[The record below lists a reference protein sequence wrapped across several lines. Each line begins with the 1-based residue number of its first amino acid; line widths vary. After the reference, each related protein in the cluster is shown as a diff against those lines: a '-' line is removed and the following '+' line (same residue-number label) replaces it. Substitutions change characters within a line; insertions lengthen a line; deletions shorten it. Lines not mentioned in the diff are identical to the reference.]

1 MKPSSIK
8 TRITLWITLL
18 VVALFSLMLLFAW
31 AVSSSVVQRT
41 ARQQLADTVRA
52 NAAFVSL
59 GDDGKLATA
68 QGFAFSRGGVTS
80 LVYSKTEALLAGQL
94 PVGFSASVPFEN
106 GALRTVEAA
115 GADWYLLDLWIAHG
129 WEDGV
134 WLRGLMEV
142 PDTAAAARNLLLA
155 AAVALPL
162 FVLAGALGSF
172 WIVRRSLRGLDAV
185 NAAAASIDEG
195 KDLSL
200 RIGPVPG
207 GQELTRLA
215 ENFDGLLERLQRS
228 FEAERR
234 FTADASH
241 ELRTPVAV
249 IKSACE
255 YAEAFDETD
264 EERRETLGMIRRQ
277 ADKMTALIGHL
288 LALTRLDQGTEPLRA
303 VPLDLG
309 RLARQTLGEQN
320 CDPARLRLALAE
332 GVMVRGDE
340 ALLGRLVANLVDNAF
355 KYGLPGGTVTVE
367 VRAEGGE
374 ALLTVADEGPGIPAG
389 QQEKIWRRFYQVDAA
404 RGDEQQGVGLGL
416 SLVQRIAQLH
426 GGRMTLESAEGAP
439 SAFTLHLPLAQ

>member
-439 SAFTLHLPLAQ
+439 SAFTLHLPLA

>member
-1 MKPSSIK
+1 MKPRSIK

-18 VVALFSLMLLFAW
+18 VVALFSLMLLFAFSM
-31 AVSSSVVQRT
+31 SSSVVQRT
-41 ARQQLADTVRA
+41 ARQQLADAVRA
-52 NAAFVSL
+52 NAAMVSFA
-59 GDDGKLATA
+59 DGQFAA
-68 QGFAFSRGGVTS
+68 GEGFAFSRSGVS
-80 LVYSKTEALLAGQL
+80 CLVYSKAEALLAGQL

-106 GALRTVEAA
+106 GTLRTVES
-115 GADWYLLDLWIAHG
+115 GGGDWYLLDLWVADG
-129 WEDGV
+129 WENGV

-142 PDTAAAARNLLLA
+142 PDVSATARNLLLA

-162 FVLAGALGSF
+162 FVLAGALGCYF
-172 WIVRRSLRGLDAV
+172 ILRRSLRGLDAV
-185 NAAAASIDEG
+185 NAAASSIGEG
-195 KDLSL
+195 KDLSR

-207 GQELTRLA
+207 GRELTQLA

-241 ELRTPVAV
+241 ELRTPVSI

-264 EERRETLGMIRRQ
+264 EERRETLGMIHRQ
-277 ADKMTALIGHL
+277 ADKMAGLIGQL
-288 LALTRLDQGTEPLRA
+288 LALTRLDQGTETLRP

-309 RLARQTLGEQN
+309 QLARRTLEDQN
-320 CDPARLRLALAE
+320 YDAARLRLALAE
-332 GVMVRGDE
+332 GVTVRGDE
-340 ALLGRLVANLVDNAF
+340 ALLGRLAANLVDNAI

-367 VRAEGGE
+367 VRAENGE

-389 QQEKIWRRFYQVDAA
+389 QQEKIWQRFYQVDAA
-404 RGDEQQGVGLGL
+404 RGDQQEGVGLGL

-426 GGRMTLESAEGAP
+426 GGRMTLKSAEGAP
-439 SAFTLHLPLAQ
+439 SAFTLHLPLA

>member
-1 MKPSSIK
+1 MKPRSIK

-18 VVALFSLMLLFAW
+18 VVALFSLMLLFAFSM
-31 AVSSSVVQRT
+31 SSSVVQRT
-41 ARQQLADTVRA
+41 ARQQLADAVRA
-52 NAAFVSL
+52 NAAMVSFA
-59 GDDGKLATA
+59 DGQFAA
-68 QGFAFSRGGVTS
+68 GEGFAFSRSGVS
-80 LVYSKTEALLAGQL
+80 CLVYSKAEALLAGQL

-106 GALRTVEAA
+106 GTLRTVES
-115 GADWYLLDLWIAHG
+115 GGGDWYLLDLWVADG
-129 WEDGV
+129 WDNGV

-142 PDTAAAARNLLLA
+142 PDVSATARNLLLA

-162 FVLAGALGSF
+162 FVLAGALGCYF
-172 WIVRRSLRGLDAV
+172 ILRRSLRGLDAV
-185 NAAAASIDEG
+185 NAAASSIGEG
-195 KDLSL
+195 KDLSR

-207 GQELTRLA
+207 GRELTQLA

-241 ELRTPVAV
+241 ELRTPVSI

-264 EERRETLGMIRRQ
+264 EERRETLGMIHRQ
-277 ADKMTALIGHL
+277 ADKMAGLIGQL
-288 LALTRLDQGTEPLRA
+288 LALTRLDQGTETLRP

-309 RLARQTLGEQN
+309 QLARRTLEDQN
-320 CDPARLRLALAE
+320 YDAARLRLALAE
-332 GVMVRGDE
+332 GVTVKGDE
-340 ALLGRLVANLVDNAF
+340 ALLGRLAANLVDNAF

-367 VRAEGGE
+367 VRAENGE

-389 QQEKIWRRFYQVDAA
+389 QQEKIWQRFYQVDAA
-404 RGDEQQGVGLGL
+404 RGDQQEGVGLGL

-426 GGRMTLESAEGAP
+426 GGRMTLKSAEGAP
-439 SAFTLHLPLAQ
+439 SAFTLHLPLA

>member
-1 MKPSSIK
+1 MKPRSIK

-18 VVALFSLMLLFAW
+18 VVALFSLMLLFAFSM
-31 AVSSSVVQRT
+31 SSSVVQRT
-41 ARQQLADTVRA
+41 ARQQLADAVRA
-52 NAAFVSL
+52 NTAMVSFADGQFAA
-59 GDDGKLATA
+59 GE
-68 QGFAFSRGGVTS
+68 GFAFSRSGVS
-80 LVYSKTEALLAGQL
+80 CLVYSKAEALLAGQL

-106 GALRTVEAA
+106 GTLRTVES
-115 GADWYLLDLWIAHG
+115 GGGDWYLLDLWVADG
-129 WEDGV
+129 WENGV

-142 PDTAAAARNLLLA
+142 PDVSDTARNLLLA

-162 FVLAGALGSF
+162 FVLAGALGCYF
-172 WIVRRSLRGLDAV
+172 ILRRSLRGLDAV
-185 NAAAASIDEG
+185 NAAASSIGEG
-195 KDLSL
+195 KDLSR

-207 GQELTRLA
+207 GRELTQLA

-241 ELRTPVAV
+241 ELRTPVSI

-264 EERRETLGMIRRQ
+264 EERRETLGMIHRQ
-277 ADKMTALIGHL
+277 ADKMAGLIGQL
-288 LALTRLDQGTEPLRA
+288 LALTRLDQGTETLRP

-309 RLARQTLGEQN
+309 QLARRTLEDQN
-320 CDPARLRLALAE
+320 YDAARLRLALAE
-332 GVMVRGDE
+332 GVTVKGDE
-340 ALLGRLVANLVDNAF
+340 ALLARLAANLVDNAF

-367 VRAEGGE
+367 VRAENGE

-389 QQEKIWRRFYQVDAA
+389 QQEKIWQRFYQVDAA
-404 RGDEQQGVGLGL
+404 RGDQQEGVGLGL

-426 GGRMTLESAEGAP
+426 GGRMTLKSAEGAP
-439 SAFTLHLPLAQ
+439 SAFTLHLPLA

>member
-172 WIVRRSLRGLDAV
+172 WIVRRSLRGLDTV

-264 EERRETLGMIRRQ
+264 EERRETLSMIRRQ

-439 SAFTLHLPLAQ
+439 SAFTLHLPLA

>member
-172 WIVRRSLRGLDAV
+172 WIVRRSLRGLDTV

-374 ALLTVADEGPGIPAG
+374 VLLTVADEGPGIPAG

-439 SAFTLHLPLAQ
+439 SAFTLHLPLA

>member
-1 MKPSSIK
+1 MKPRSIK

-18 VVALFSLMLLFAW
+18 VVALFSLMLLFAFSM
-31 AVSSSVVQRT
+31 SSSVVQRT
-41 ARQQLADTVRA
+41 ARQQLADAVRA
-52 NAAFVSL
+52 NAAMVSFA
-59 GDDGKLATA
+59 DGQFAA
-68 QGFAFSRGGVTS
+68 GEGFAFSRSGVS
-80 LVYSKTEALLAGQL
+80 CLVYSKAEALLAGQL

-106 GALRTVEAA
+106 GTLRTVES
-115 GADWYLLDLWIAHG
+115 GGGDWYLLDLWVADG
-129 WEDGV
+129 WENGV

-142 PDTAAAARNLLLA
+142 PDVSATARNLLLA

-162 FVLAGALGSF
+162 FVLAGALGCYF
-172 WIVRRSLRGLDAV
+172 ILRRSLRGLDAV
-185 NAAAASIDEG
+185 NAAASSIGEG
-195 KDLSL
+195 KDLSR

-207 GQELTRLA
+207 GRELTQLA

-241 ELRTPVAV
+241 ELRTPVSI

-264 EERRETLGMIRRQ
+264 EERRETLGMIHRQ
-277 ADKMTALIGHL
+277 ADKIAGLIGQL
-288 LALTRLDQGTEPLRA
+288 LALTRLDQGTETLRP

-309 RLARQTLGEQN
+309 QLARRTLEDQN
-320 CDPARLRLALAE
+320 YDAARLRLALAE
-332 GVMVRGDE
+332 GVTVKGDE
-340 ALLGRLVANLVDNAF
+340 ALLGRLAANLVDNAF

-367 VRAEGGE
+367 VRAENGE

-389 QQEKIWRRFYQVDAA
+389 QQEKIWQRFYQVDAA
-404 RGDEQQGVGLGL
+404 RGDQQEGVGLGL

-426 GGRMTLESAEGAP
+426 GGRMTLKSAEGAP
-439 SAFTLHLPLAQ
+439 SAFTLHLPLA

>member
-1 MKPSSIK
+1 MKPRSIK

-18 VVALFSLMLLFAW
+18 VVALFSLMLLFAFSM
-31 AVSSSVVQRT
+31 SSSVVQRT
-41 ARQQLADTVRA
+41 ARQQLADAVRA
-52 NAAFVSL
+52 NAAMVSFA
-59 GDDGKLATA
+59 DGQFAA
-68 QGFAFSRGGVTS
+68 GEGFAFSRSGVS
-80 LVYSKTEALLAGQL
+80 CLVYSKAEALLAGQL

-106 GALRTVEAA
+106 GTLRTVES
-115 GADWYLLDLWIAHG
+115 GGGDWYLLDLWVADG
-129 WEDGV
+129 WENGV

-142 PDTAAAARNLLLA
+142 PDVSATARNLLLA

-162 FVLAGALGSF
+162 FVLAGALGCYF
-172 WIVRRSLRGLDAV
+172 ILRRSLRGLDAV
-185 NAAAASIDEG
+185 NAAASSIGEG
-195 KDLSL
+195 KDLSR

-207 GQELTRLA
+207 GRELTQLA

-241 ELRTPVAV
+241 ELRTPVSI

-264 EERRETLGMIRRQ
+264 EERRETLGMIHRQ
-277 ADKMTALIGHL
+277 ADKMAGLIGQL
-288 LALTRLDQGTEPLRA
+288 LALTRLDQGTETLRP

-309 RLARQTLGEQN
+309 QLARRTLEDQN
-320 CDPARLRLALAE
+320 YDAARLRLALAK
-332 GVMVRGDE
+332 GVTVKGDE
-340 ALLGRLVANLVDNAF
+340 ALLGRLAANLVDNAF

-367 VRAEGGE
+367 VRAENGE

-389 QQEKIWRRFYQVDAA
+389 QQEKIWQRFYQVDAA
-404 RGDEQQGVGLGL
+404 RGDQQEGVGLGL

-426 GGRMTLESAEGAP
+426 GGRMTLKSAEGAP
-439 SAFTLHLPLAQ
+439 SAFTLHLPLA

>member
-1 MKPSSIK
+1 MKPRSIK

-18 VVALFSLMLLFAW
+18 VVALFSLMLLFAFSM
-31 AVSSSVVQRT
+31 SSSVVQRT
-41 ARQQLADTVRA
+41 ARQQLADAVRA
-52 NAAFVSL
+52 NTAMVSFADGQFAA
-59 GDDGKLATA
+59 GE
-68 QGFAFSRGGVTS
+68 GFAFSRSGVS
-80 LVYSKTEALLAGQL
+80 CLVYSKAEALLAGQL

-106 GALRTVEAA
+106 GTLRTVES
-115 GADWYLLDLWIAHG
+115 GGGDWYLLDLWVADG
-129 WEDGV
+129 WENGV

-142 PDTAAAARNLLLA
+142 PDVSATARNLLLA

-162 FVLAGALGSF
+162 FVLAGALGCYF
-172 WIVRRSLRGLDAV
+172 ILRRSLRGLDAV
-185 NAAAASIDEG
+185 NAAASSIGEG
-195 KDLSL
+195 KDLSR

-207 GQELTRLA
+207 GRELTQLA

-241 ELRTPVAV
+241 ELRTPVSI

-264 EERRETLGMIRRQ
+264 EERRETLGMIHRQ
-277 ADKMTALIGHL
+277 ADKMAGLIGQL
-288 LALTRLDQGTEPLRA
+288 LALTRLDQGTETLRP

-309 RLARQTLGEQN
+309 QLVRRTLEDQN
-320 CDPARLRLALAE
+320 YDAARLRLALAE
-332 GVMVRGDE
+332 GVTVKGDE
-340 ALLGRLVANLVDNAF
+340 ALLGRLAANLVDNAF

-367 VRAEGGE
+367 VRAENGE

-389 QQEKIWRRFYQVDAA
+389 QQEKIWQRFYQVDAA
-404 RGDEQQGVGLGL
+404 RGDQQEGVGLGL

-426 GGRMTLESAEGAP
+426 GGRMTLKSAEGAP
-439 SAFTLHLPLAQ
+439 SAFTLHLPLA